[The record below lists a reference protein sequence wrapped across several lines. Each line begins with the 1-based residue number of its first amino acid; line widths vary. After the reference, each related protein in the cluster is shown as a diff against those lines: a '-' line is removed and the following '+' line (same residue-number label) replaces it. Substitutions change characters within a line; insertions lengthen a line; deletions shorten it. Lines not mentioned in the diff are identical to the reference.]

1 MELAAVAGTD
11 LKGYLVP
18 RRTRRQSPPPPSPA
32 PARYKCTTARHP
44 HRPAFARARILGLGT
59 SLPLRLR
66 QSHPPRPHI
75 APAAEPYRS
84 ATMPPIRTMPIAKPV
99 RTERTHEEN
108 QERAYI
114 AASRRSDRSLEAR
127 VESARRASEIHKKR
141 TGRSLRVREEDVMNE
156 EMYEE
161 EDDDLPM
168 QFRRINAL
176 NPGFAYSAFNERV
189 NSYLQGQIGVRN
201 YLHQAIYQ
209 ANQNYNANQM
219 FNPMLQQSGQQAW
232 QMAMQN
238 NPSTP
243 AHARSASIA
252 TPQAFA
258 SQQQSSPD
266 AKPTTPD
273 AQQSTST
280 PVPPATRPSPEH
292 RRQSSTSIAPAPH
305 TTQPQTPG
313 HSTHP
318 VASPSLEGPLTLQLE
333 PNVQQLVD
341 GQQVALG
348 VQSYM
353 MSTGVPMPS
362 MNYSYN
368 PNGKSIKRD
377 SPIGRHAGLQQTLS
391 PYNMHHDISSRP
403 LYQEPMSA
411 TSAPGA
417 LDYNFGFDMLSADFG
432 DNFTPAADSKFPF
445 ELDFSSGPHTG
456 DANNSGQV
464 TPAGLEASW
473 NPDDFFNYPASGEL
487 AEHNWR
493 LRKLP
498 H

>member
-1 MELAAVAGTD
+1 
-11 LKGYLVP
+11 
-18 RRTRRQSPPPPSPA
+18 
-32 PARYKCTTARHP
+32 
-44 HRPAFARARILGLGT
+44 
-59 SLPLRLR
+59 
-66 QSHPPRPHI
+66 
-75 APAAEPYRS
+75 
-84 ATMPPIRTMPIAKPV
+84 MPPIRTMPIAKPV

-189 NSYLQGQIGVRN
+189 NSYLQSQIGMRN

-219 FNPMLQQSGQQAW
+219 YNPMLQQSGQQAW
-232 QMAMQN
+232 QMGMQN
-238 NPSTP
+238 ATANP

-258 SQQQSSPD
+258 SQQQQQQQQPS
-266 AKPTTPD
+266 TTE
-273 AQQSTST
+273 Q
-280 PVPPATRPSPEH
+280 
-292 RRQSSTSIAPAPH
+292 RRRSSTSIPPA
-305 TTQPQTPG
+305 TKPQTPG
-313 HSTHP
+313 QST
-318 VASPSLEGPLTLQLE
+318 SPSLEGPLSLQLE
-333 PNVQQLVD
+333 PNVQQLLD
-341 GQQVALG
+341 GHQAALG
-348 VQSYM
+348 VPPYM
-353 MSTGVPMPS
+353 MSSGVPMPS
-362 MNYSYN
+362 MSYSYN
-368 PNGKSIKRD
+368 PNGKSITRD
-377 SPIGRHAGLQQTLS
+377 SPVGSNSGLQQTLS
-391 PYNMHHDISSRP
+391 PYHMHHDDSSRP

-417 LDYNFGFDMLSADFG
+417 LDYNFGLDMLSSDFG
-432 DNFTPAADSKFPF
+432 DNFTSAADSKFPF
-445 ELDFSSGPHTG
+445 DLDFSSGPHTG

-473 NPDDFFNYPASGEL
+473 NPDDFFNYPASGE
-487 AEHNWR
+487 
-493 LRKLP
+493 
-498 H
+498 

>member
-1 MELAAVAGTD
+1 
-11 LKGYLVP
+11 
-18 RRTRRQSPPPPSPA
+18 
-32 PARYKCTTARHP
+32 
-44 HRPAFARARILGLGT
+44 
-59 SLPLRLR
+59 
-66 QSHPPRPHI
+66 
-75 APAAEPYRS
+75 
-84 ATMPPIRTMPIAKPV
+84 MPPIRTVPIAKPI

-219 FNPMLQQSGQQAW
+219 YNPMLQQTGQQAW
-232 QMAMQN
+232 QMNMQN
-238 NPSTP
+238 ALPAS

-252 TPQAFA
+252 TPQSFT
-258 SQQQSSPD
+258 SQQQQSPGT
-266 AKPTTPD
+266 KPTTPSASD
-273 AQQSTST
+273 AQRPASTAVSPAARSST
-280 PVPPATRPSPEH
+280 EL
-292 RRQSSTSIAPAPH
+292 RRQSSSSMTPASMGM
-305 TTQPQTPG
+305 QPQTPG
-313 HSTHP
+313 QSAHP
-318 VASPSLEGPLTLQLE
+318 MQSPSLDGPLTLQLE

-341 GQQVALG
+341 GQQAALG
-348 VQSYM
+348 VQPYM
-353 MSTGVPMPS
+353 MSSGVPMPS
-362 MNYSYN
+362 MSYSYN
-368 PNGKSIKRD
+368 PNGKSSKRD
-377 SPIGRHAGLQQTLS
+377 SPVSAQSGLQQTLS
-391 PYNMHHDISSRP
+391 PYNMHHDLSSGS

-411 TSAPGA
+411 ASAPGA
-417 LDYNFGFDMLSADFG
+417 LDYNFGYDMLSSDFG
-432 DNFTPAADSKFPF
+432 ANYNTGADSKYAFD
-445 ELDFSSGPHTG
+445 LDLSSGHHTG
-456 DANNSGQV
+456 NANNSGQV

-473 NPDDFFNYPASGEL
+473 NPDDFFNYPASGE
-487 AEHNWR
+487 
-493 LRKLP
+493 
-498 H
+498 